1 VLALDEALAR
11 LDQEDHV
18 KVELVKLRYFA
29 GLTLEEAGR
38 IFGISPAIVD
48 PYCAFARAW
57 LDRELGGG
65 SVRREASTVN

>member
-1 VLALDEALAR
+1 VNSRQEPTAIDEALAR

-38 IFGISPAIVD
+38 ILGIW
-48 PYCAFARAW
+48 AFA
-57 LDRELGGG
+57 
-65 SVRREASTVN
+65 